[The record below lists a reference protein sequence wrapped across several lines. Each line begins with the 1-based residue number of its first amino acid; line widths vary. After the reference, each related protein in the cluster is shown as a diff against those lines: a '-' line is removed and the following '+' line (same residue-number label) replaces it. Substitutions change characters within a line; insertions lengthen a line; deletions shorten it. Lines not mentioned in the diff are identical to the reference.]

1 MVDKGPPES
10 RHDSKAQ
17 IAEAPTVLHAETAQE
32 QTTFKKAKHVDG
44 DTAMALFDDPDEL
57 HEEVDPAEARK
68 LLWKIDFMILPYLAV
83 CYAFFYID
91 KVSLL
96 SSIGYTMFPSCLFD
110 TDNPFSEKTTLSYAA
125 IFGIRDDLNLHGT
138 QYSWLSSIFY
148 FGFLAW
154 AFPTNFLMQRLPI
167 GKYLGVNIFLWGFFL
182 MLQAACNSFETL
194 AVLRAL
200 GGAAEACS
208 DPAFMLITSM
218 WYTRRE
224 QPVRIG
230 LWYTANGIGIALGG
244 LLGYGIGHL
253 KGALPSWKYEFL
265 VIGALCSTWGIVMFI
280 FLPDSPV
287 TARGLSKRQRRM
299 AVERLRE
306 NQTGV
311 ENKHLKPYQIL
322 EALMDYKLYMFF
334 ILGIVA
340 NVPNGGISNFG
351 TIIIQ
356 GFGFST
362 LVTTLMQIPYG
373 ALIALS
379 ILACVFLNDR
389 FENRRCVFIL
399 IFLIP
404 NLAGSFGLR
413 FVPVQHSVGRL
424 ICYYLTGPYNAAF
437 VLILSMQ
444 IANTAGHT
452 KKVVTNA
459 VLFLGYCTGNIAG
472 PFFYKSDQSPTYSL
486 GIWSMIVSHLIEAV
500 LIITLGLLLR
510 WENKKRDAIQSQ
522 MEGGLEGRDLDSTA
536 FLDLTDRENLKYA
549 PLPFGT
555 YDGND

>member
-1 MVDKGPPES
+1 MGSPRLEPASGSKHGPETPIATQSES
-10 RHDSKAQ
+10 HHIEAAWKAPKPK
-17 IAEAPTVLHAETAQE
+17 E
-32 QTTFKKAKHVDG
+32 G
-44 DTAMALFDDPDEL
+44 DTAMALFHDSDEL
-57 HEEVDPAEARK
+57 HEPIDPAEARR

-91 KVSLL
+91 K
-96 SSIGYTMFPSCLFD
+96 
-110 TDNPFSEKTTLSYAA
+110 TTLSYAA
-125 IFGIRDDLNLHGT
+125 IFGINDDLNLH
-138 QYSWLSSIFY
+138 
-148 FGFLAW
+148 
-154 AFPTNFLMQRLPI
+154 
-167 GKYLGVNIFLWGFFL
+167 GKYLGVNIFMWGVFL
-182 MLQAACNSFETL
+182 MIQAACHNFATL

-200 GGAAEACS
+200 GGAAEACA

-230 LWYTANGIGIALGG
+230 LWYTANGLGIALGG
-244 LLGYGIGHL
+244 LLGYGIGHI

-265 VIGALCSTWGIVMFI
+265 VIGALCSIWGIVMFI

-287 TARGLSKRQRRM
+287 SAPGLNQRERRV
-299 AVERLRE
+299 AVERLRD
-306 NQTGV
+306 NQTGI
-311 ENKHLKPYQIL
+311 ENKHLKPRQVL
-322 EALMDYKLYMFF
+322 EAFLDYKMYFF
-334 ILGIVA
+334 FTLGLVCNI
-340 NVPNGGISNFG
+340 PNGGISNFG

-356 GFGFST
+356 GFGYST

-373 ALIALS
+373 VLIGLS
-379 ILACVFLNDR
+379 VLACVYLNDR
-389 FENRRCVFIL
+389 FENRRCVFVL

-404 NLAGSFGLR
+404 NIAGTFGLR
-413 FVPVQHSVGRL
+413 FVPLDRQVGRL

-472 PFFYKSDQSPTYSL
+472 PFFFKDSQKPTYEL

-500 LIITLGLLLR
+500 IISTLGLLLR
-510 WENKKRDAIQSQ
+510 WENKKRDRIQSQ

-536 FLDLTDRENLKYA
+536 FMDLTDRENMKAL
-549 PLPFGT
+549 LCEMLINT
-555 YDGND
+555 VV

>member
-1 MVDKGPPES
+1 MANHVPPADV
-10 RHDSKAQ
+10 DSKAN
-17 IAEAPTVLHAETAQE
+17 IAEAPTISHAESNQE
-32 QTTFKKAKHVDG
+32 HSKFKSAKNADG

-57 HEEVDPAEARK
+57 HEDVDPVEARK

-91 KVSLL
+91 K
-96 SSIGYTMFPSCLFD
+96 
-110 TDNPFSEKTTLSYAA
+110 TTLSYAA
-125 IFGIRDDLNLHGT
+125 IFGIREDLDLHGT
-138 QYSWLSSIFY
+138 RMGLPYKFSDAASSNR
-148 FGFLAW
+148 GV
-154 AFPTNFLMQRLPI
+154 FLMI
-167 GKYLGVNIFLWGFFL
+167 
-182 MLQAACNSFETL
+182 QAACNSFETL

-200 GGAAEACS
+200 GGAAEACA

-224 QPVRIG
+224 QPVRLG
-230 LWYTANGIGIALGG
+230 LWYTANGLGIALGG

-253 KGALPSWKYEFL
+253 KGALPSWKYEFI

-287 TARGLSKRQRRM
+287 TAKGLSKRERRM
-299 AVERLRE
+299 AVERIRE

-322 EALMDYKLYMFF
+322 EAFMDYKLYMFF
-334 ILGIVA
+334 ILGMVCNI
-340 NVPNGGISNFG
+340 PNGGISNFG
-351 TIIIQ
+351 TIIIK

-373 ALIALS
+373 FIIAIS
-379 ILACVFLNDR
+379 ILTCVYLNDR

-413 FVPVQHSVGRL
+413 FVPIEHSVGRL

-437 VLILSMQ
+437 VLVLSMQ
-444 IANTAGHT
+444 MANTAGHT

-472 PFFYKSDQSPTYSL
+472 PFFYKTDQSPTYPL

-500 LIITLGLLLR
+500 LISILGLLLR
-510 WENKKRDAIQSQ
+510 WENQKRDRIQSQ
-522 MEGGLEGRDLDSTA
+522 MEGGLEGRDLDATA
-536 FLDLTDRENLKYA
+536 FLDLTDRENLNFRYI
-549 PLPFGT
+549 
-555 YDGND
+555 Y